1 MGKCFNQ
8 ITHRE
13 GKFILMLCVKT
24 LIYRDA
30 VDYVILVGLGCH
42 RWTTRISR
50 KKLIYLQEKNG
61 FCSVGREKRERKKI
75 INQLNELWVVDLWLK
90 KKHVHFKHIFLR
102 LQTAVNTSE
111 WWCRTFSV
119 NHANKHSNGNFPF
132 CYQLQV
138 EMRTI

>member
-1 MGKCFNQ
+1 MFQSNHTQRRQIHTDVMRKDIDLPWCCGLCDFGRPWMSSLNDTDFSKETDLSARKEWIFWFRGKRKK
-8 ITHRE
+8 RE
-13 GKFILMLCVKT
+13 G
-24 LIYRDA
+24 
-30 VDYVILVGLGCH
+30 
-42 RWTTRISR
+42 
-50 KKLIYLQEKNG
+50 
-61 FCSVGREKRERKKI
+61 KKI